1 MGNLLFSF
9 FLAVLLSCTFFFPVW
24 GLAERLKGRRRVLS
38 AAAGSSIA
46 YIFIMLMPEIEK
58 AGAAF
63 RQEGVQF
70 LPQQGTYMVNAAMML
85 GFVFS
90 YALGEIMPARESP
103 DRLRRYK
110 RGFWVQV
117 AGYGA
122 YIALIGYLLVHSISG
137 EEQTSRFY
145 ALSMFLHFLLIA
157 FAFRDAHGEN
167 YDRIGCFFLSGS
179 CIVGWLLGSL
189 LSLHTVI
196 LIPLFGFVC
205 GGMVSV
211 TGRVE
216 LPKGEEGRAVPFI
229 SGALG
234 YALFLVLFA

>member
-1 MGNLLFSF
+1 
-9 FLAVLLSCTFFFPVW
+9 
-24 GLAERLKGRRRVLS
+24 
-38 AAAGSSIA
+38 
-46 YIFIMLMPEIEK
+46 MPEIEK
-58 AGAAF
+58 AGAVF

-90 YALGEIMPARESP
+90 YALGEIMPARENA
-103 DRLRRYK
+103 DRLRRFK
-110 RGFWVQV
+110 RGFRAQV

-122 YIALIGYLLVHSISG
+122 YVALIGYLLVHSISG
-137 EEQTSRFY
+137 EEQISRFY
-145 ALSMFLHFLLIA
+145 ALSMSLHFLLIA
-157 FAFRDAHGEN
+157 FAFRDAHREN
-167 YDRIGCFFLSGS
+167 YDRIGCFLLSGS
-179 CIVGWLLGSL
+179 CIVGWFLGSL
-189 LSLHTVI
+189 VNLPRVV

-229 SGALG
+229 FGALG
-234 YALFLVLFA
+234 YALFLILFS